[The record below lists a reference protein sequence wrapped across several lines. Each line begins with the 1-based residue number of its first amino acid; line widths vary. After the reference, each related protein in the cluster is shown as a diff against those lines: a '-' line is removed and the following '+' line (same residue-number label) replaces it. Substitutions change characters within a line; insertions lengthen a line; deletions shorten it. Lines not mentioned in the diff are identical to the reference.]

1 MTKKKLKEILIASA
15 IGASI
20 TFLTHLLDAL
30 LGIQANGSVPEV
42 AGIGA
47 GFAYLAQQIKQYV

>member
-20 TFLTHLLDAL
+20 TFLTQLLDAL
-30 LGIQANGSVPEV
+30 LGIQANGSIHEV
-42 AGIGA
+42 AGVGA
-47 GFAYLAQQIKQYV
+47 GLAYLAQQIKQYV

>member
-30 LGIQANGSVPEV
+30 LGIQANDSIHEV

-47 GFAYLAQQIKQYV
+47 GLAYLAQQVKQYI